1 MGSVMQF
8 FDFSAV
14 LVLAAAVTGSIWI
27 LDVLILAPRRT
38 RSLDFDGGMGGGKID
53 GEQSLPWYV
62 DFSRSFFPVILVVLV
77 LRSFIIEPFRI
88 PSSSMEPTLYPG
100 DFILVNKFSFG
111 VRLPVIHTKILD
123 TGEPERGDVT
133 VFRYPENPSVAYI
146 KRIIG
151 LPGDRL
157 EYRDKQLYIN
167 GEPVPQEELSAEQIE
182 ELSPGYRILQE
193 HLDERDYL
201 TKVSKLRNSR
211 GWEGEIPAGHYF
223 ALGDNRD
230 DSRDSRYW
238 GFLPEE
244 NLIGKAFLIWMN
256 WDCVTGDGHC
266 NRIGRSV
273 E

>member
-1 MGSVMQF
+1 MQF
-8 FDFSAV
+8 LDFSAV
-14 LVLAAAVTGSIWI
+14 LVLAAAITGSIWI
-27 LDVLILAPRRT
+27 LDVLVLAPRRART
-38 RSLDFDGGMGGGKID
+38 LDFDGGVRGGGKVN
-53 GEQSLPWYV
+53 GEQGLPWYV
-62 DFSRSFFPVILVVLV
+62 DFSRSFFPVILVVLI
-77 LRSFIIEPFRI
+77 LRSFIVEPFRI

-133 VFRYPENPSVAYI
+133 VFRYPQNPSVAYI

-151 LPGDRL
+151 VPGDHL

-167 GEPVPQEELSAEQIE
+167 GVPVSQEELPATMPDSA
-182 ELSPGYRILQE
+182 PGYRILEE
-193 HLDERDYL
+193 HLGDREYL
-201 TKVSKLRNSR
+201 TKVSKHRSSS
-211 GWEGEIPAGHYF
+211 GWEGEVPAGHYF

-256 WDCVTGDGHC
+256 WDCVTGGGNC
-266 NRIGRSV
+266 NRIGRGV